1 MNKTGCEKP
10 ALFTYTELV
19 ESLSLPSPLT
29 RGSFRPITE
38 GLESE
43 LRVDWPVEQDALPV
57 PEDAEDAVRD
67 PKSSN
72 R

>member
-1 MNKTGCEKP
+1 MFEKWP
-10 ALFTYTELV
+10 ILFTYTELG
-19 ESLSLPSPLT
+19 ESRSLPSPLT

-57 PEDAEDAVRD
+57 PEDADEVVRD
-67 PKSSN
+67 PKSFN
-72 R
+72 KY